1 MATKKH
7 IHILLAENQS
17 GSVGYCESCHVVE
30 LEFGAISLRLDEQS
44 LEMLSTLLR
53 DANFRLNVYQKEK
66 QRFKQDLPA
75 DLMFH

>member
-7 IHILLAENQS
+7 VHILLVENQS

-44 LEMLSTLLR
+44 LEMLSNLLK

-66 QRFKQDLPA
+66 QRFAQTLPA
-75 DLMFH
+75 NLMFH

>member
-30 LEFGAISLRLDEQS
+30 LEFGAISMRLDEQS

-53 DANFRLNVYQKEK
+53 DANFRLHVYQKEK
-66 QRFKQDLPA
+66 QCFKQDLPA
-75 DLMFH
+75 DLIFH